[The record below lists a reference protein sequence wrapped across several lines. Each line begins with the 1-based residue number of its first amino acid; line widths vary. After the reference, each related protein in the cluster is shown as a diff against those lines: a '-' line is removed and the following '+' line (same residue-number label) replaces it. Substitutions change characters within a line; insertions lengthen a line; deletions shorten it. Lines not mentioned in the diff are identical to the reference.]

1 MAPGP
6 AGPKAGG
13 MTLPQHLTVRSPEDI
28 LGFIPHSLG
37 YWPADSLVAMT
48 LHGKRLG
55 ATLRLDLP
63 GPETLADPRHYARSV
78 RDYLLADHGSDAALL
93 VFFTNDGWT
102 DLPRTYTGLLA
113 ALQAVLGTAGMPVR
127 EAWYVGDSYW
137 RDAYCTDPSCCP
149 LPGRSIDDIRDSML
163 NAEMVFR
170 GSSVGPA
177 PDDQTQPPRSVSAED
192 TAAML
197 AAEAAWSTDLEPR
210 RRSRAQFNAL
220 LAFWEG
226 LIAAPQGNALSCDPL
241 PDDAPAG
248 GSLSG
253 DAFPSQLPPD
263 LALPAPSQAFLR
275 ASLQVPAWRDA
286 VLVMAAAGFP
296 AALAGA
302 EQFGIFD
309 AGCVLAPVV
318 PPATIPPAIAQPAAG
333 LPAAGLPGTG
343 LIVPPVSLPDSVP
356 EGASGVPGY
365 GEVLLGLEPDMPDW
379 SRLHRL
385 DRVLEQLSLWG
396 GQAAAAALTGRGWI
410 SWCRG
415 RGSYAAAFLGK
426 ALEEEEG
433 YRLAELM
440 LELVRRGTLCGWAAR
455 KDAAWRKFD
464 SDAAWG

>member
-1 MAPGP
+1 
-6 AGPKAGG
+6 
-13 MTLPQHLTVRSPEDI
+13 
-28 LGFIPHSLG
+28 
-37 YWPADSLVAMT
+37 MT

-63 GPETLADPRHYARSV
+63 GPETLADPRNYARSV
-78 RDYLLADHGSDAALL
+78 RDYLRADHGSDAALL
-93 VFFTNDGWT
+93 AFFTNDGWT

-137 RDAYCTDPSCCP
+137 RDAYCTDHSCCP
-149 LPGRSIDDIRDSML
+149 LPGRPIDDIRDSML

-170 GSSVGPA
+170 GSSVGPP
-177 PDDQTQPPRSVSAED
+177 PDDQTQPSRSVPAED
-192 TAAML
+192 RAAML
-197 AAEAAWSTDLEPR
+197 AAEAAWSIDLEPR
-210 RRSRAQFNAL
+210 RQSRAQFDAL

-226 LIAAPQGNALSCDPL
+226 LVAAPPGNALSCDPL

-248 GSLSG
+248 SG
-253 DAFPSQLPPD
+253 PPGGTFPGHLPPD
-263 LALPAPSQAFLR
+263 LALPAPAQAFLR
-275 ASLQVPAWRDA
+275 ASLHVPAWRDA
-286 VLVMAAAGFP
+286 VLVMAAAGTP

-309 AGCVLAPVV
+309 AGCGLAPVV
-318 PPATIPPAIAQPAAG
+318 PPAIFPPATVPPAIAR
-333 LPAAGLPGTG
+333 PAAGLPGTG
-343 LIVPPVSLPDSVP
+343 LVVPPASPPDSVP
-356 EGASGVPGY
+356 GGAFRVPGY

-379 SRLHRL
+379 GRLHRL
-385 DRVLEQLSLWG
+385 DSVLEQLSPWG

-426 ALEEEEG
+426 ALEEEKG

-455 KDAAWRKFD
+455 KEAAWRKFD
-464 SDAAWG
+464 SDAA